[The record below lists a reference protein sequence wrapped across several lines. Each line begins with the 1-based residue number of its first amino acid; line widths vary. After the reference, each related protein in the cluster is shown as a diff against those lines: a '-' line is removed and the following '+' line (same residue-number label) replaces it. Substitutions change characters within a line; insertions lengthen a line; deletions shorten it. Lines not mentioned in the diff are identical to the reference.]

1 MIIAATGHRPD
12 KLGGYGVGAK
22 MKLRR
27 LAYDYLKEAKPE
39 GVIIGMAQGWDQAV
53 GFAAMSLEIVVH
65 AAVPFAGQ
73 ESQWPLDAQQEYRSL
88 LTCCSSI
95 TVVFPGGYC
104 AYAMQL
110 RNEWM
115 VDRCNQVMA
124 MWDGSPGGTANC
136 IKYATKRGTPVVN
149 LI

>member
-1 MIIAATGHRPD
+1 
-12 KLGGYGVGAK
+12 

-27 LAYDYLKEAKPE
+27 LAHEYLVIAKPE
-39 GVIIGMAQGWDQAV
+39 AVIVGMAQGWDQAV
-53 GFAAMSLEIVVH
+53 GFAAMSLGITVH
-65 AAVPFAGQ
+65 AAVPFEGQ
-73 ESQWPLDAQQEYRSL
+73 ENKWPPAAQQEYRNL
-88 LTCCSSI
+88 LLCCATR

-115 VDRCNQVMA
+115 VDRCNQLMA

-136 IKYATKRGTPVVN
+136 IKYANKRGVPVVN